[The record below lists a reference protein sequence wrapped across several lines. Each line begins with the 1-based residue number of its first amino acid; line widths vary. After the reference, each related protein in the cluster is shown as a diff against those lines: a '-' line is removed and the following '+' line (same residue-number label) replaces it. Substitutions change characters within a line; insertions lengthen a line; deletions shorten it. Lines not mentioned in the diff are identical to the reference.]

1 MITIILYLLSGVFLS
16 FGAFFLLTG
25 SIGLLRLPDFY
36 SRAHSTAVGDT
47 LGVMLT
53 IAGLLFTEI
62 AQLVPHFSMGIVINC
77 VKLFIIM
84 IFIGLTNPTA
94 TNAIVKAA
102 YHFRLNPWFKPGHPA
117 QEPKPGQKIEKEEKE

>member
-1 MITIILYLLSGVFLS
+1 MITIILYLLASVFMS

-36 SRAHSTAVGDT
+36 ARAHSTAVGDT

-62 AQLVPHFSMGIVINC
+62 AQLFPHFSMGIIINC
-77 VKLFIIM
+77 VKLVIIM
-84 IFIGLTNPTA
+84 VFIGLTNPTA

-102 YHFRLNPWFKPGHPA
+102 YQFRLNPWFKPGHPG
-117 QEPKPGQKIEKEEKE
+117 QEPKSEPKVEKEEKE

>member
-1 MITIILYLLSGVFLS
+1 MS

-53 IAGLLFTEI
+53 ITGLLFIEV
-62 AQLVPHFSMGIVINC
+62 ARLLPHFSMGIVIIC
-77 VKLFIIM
+77 VKLVIILV
-84 IFIGLTNPTA
+84 FIGLTNPAA

-102 YHFRLNPWFKPGHPA
+102 YHFRLNPWFKLGHPS
-117 QEPKPGQKIEKEEKE
+117 QEQKMGQPVEKVEKEEKE